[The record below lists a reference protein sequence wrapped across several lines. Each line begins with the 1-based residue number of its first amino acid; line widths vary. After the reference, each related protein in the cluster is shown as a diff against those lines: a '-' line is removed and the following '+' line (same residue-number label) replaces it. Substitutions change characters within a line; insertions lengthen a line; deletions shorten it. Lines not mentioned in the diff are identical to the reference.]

1 MVLDPAR
8 LGPPSG
14 AYVAVVG
21 GCGGMG
27 SALVKALI
35 QTEVHVAVLDL
46 PSSIE
51 QYPPPPEAMVLP
63 MDGGDETQVR
73 DAFETLAKQWP
84 RLDGLANLA
93 GYFKGLSPLGDL
105 DVSVFDEI
113 IAGNLRSHFLCARA
127 AIPLLQRSE
136 RGSMVCMAS
145 TQAVDVIPNYTH
157 YAAAKAGVVA
167 MVKGMARENAPHI
180 RCNAVAPGLTDTPFL
195 VGGTGREPIF
205 EGIDPARYAPRVP
218 MKRMAEASDITG
230 PILFLLGPASGFI
243 NGETLIVDGG
253 VYVQ

>member
-1 MVLDPAR
+1 
-8 LGPPSG
+8 
-14 AYVAVVG
+14 
-21 GCGGMG
+21 MG
-27 SALVKALI
+27 RALVDALI
-35 QTEVHVAVLDL
+35 QTQVHVAVLDL
-46 PSSIE
+46 PSSIQ
-51 QYPPPPEAMVLP
+51 QYPPPSGAMVLP
-63 MDGGDETQVR
+63 MDGGNEAQVA
-73 DAFETLAKQWP
+73 DVFETLAQQWP

-93 GYFKGLSPLGDL
+93 GFFKGLSPLGDL
-105 DVSVFDEI
+105 DVSVFDEVV
-113 IAGNLRSHFLCARA
+113 AGNLRSHFLCARA

-136 RGSMVCMAS
+136 MGAMVSVAS

-180 RCNAVAPGLTDTPFL
+180 RCNALAPGLTDTPFL
-195 VGGTGREPIF
+195 VGGTGREQIF
-205 EGIDPARYAPRVP
+205 EGINPARYAPKVP
-218 MKRMAEASDITG
+218 MNRMATASDMTG

>member
-27 SALVKALI
+27 RALVDALI
-35 QTEVHVAVLDL
+35 QTQVHVAVLDL
-46 PSSIE
+46 PSSVE
-51 QYPPPPEAMVLP
+51 QHPPPPEALVLP
-63 MDGGDETQVR
+63 MDGGNEAQVAE
-73 DAFETLAKQWP
+73 AFATLATQWP
-84 RLDGLANLA
+84 RLDGMANLA
-93 GYFKGLSPLGDL
+93 GYFKGLSPLSDL
-105 DVSVFDEI
+105 DVSVFDDI

-180 RCNAVAPGLTDTPFL
+180 RCNAVADRKS
-195 VGGTGREPIF
+195 V
-205 EGIDPARYAPRVP
+205 V
-218 MKRMAEASDITG
+218 
-230 PILFLLGPASGFI
+230 
-243 NGETLIVDGG
+243 
-253 VYVQ
+253 

>member
-1 MVLDPAR
+1 
-8 LGPPSG
+8 
-14 AYVAVVG
+14 
-21 GCGGMG
+21 MG

>member
-1 MVLDPAR
+1 MVLDPER
-8 LGPPSG
+8 LGPPPG

-27 SALVKALI
+27 RALVDALI
-35 QTEVHVAVLDL
+35 QTQVHVAVLDL

-51 QYPPPPEAMVLP
+51 QHPPPPEALVLP
-63 MDGGDETQVR
+63 MDGGNEAQVTE
-73 DAFETLAKQWP
+73 AFATLATQWP

-93 GYFKGLSPLGDL
+93 GFFKGLSPLGDL
-105 DVSVFDEI
+105 DVAVFDAI
-113 IAGNLRSHFLCARA
+113 IAGNLRSHFLCAKA
-127 AIPLLQRSE
+127 AMPLLRQSE
-136 RGSMVCMAS
+136 QGAMVSVAS
-145 TQAVDVIPNYTH
+145 TQAIDVIPNYTH

-167 MVKGMARENAPHI
+167 MVKGMARENAPYI
-180 RCNAVAPGLTDTPFL
+180 RCNALAPGLTDTPFL
-195 VGGTGREPIF
+195 LGGTGREKIF
-205 EGIDPARYAPRVP
+205 EGIDPSRYGPKVP
-218 MKRMAEASDITG
+218 MKRMAAASDMTG

>member
-1 MVLDPAR
+1 M
-8 LGPPSG
+8 
-14 AYVAVVG
+14 AVVG

>member
-1 MVLDPAR
+1 
-8 LGPPSG
+8 
-14 AYVAVVG
+14 VAVVG

>member
-1 MVLDPAR
+1 MLLDPAR

-27 SALVKALI
+27 RALVDALI
-35 QTEVHVAVLDL
+35 QTQVHVAVLDL
-46 PSSIE
+46 PSSIQ
-51 QYPPPPEAMVLP
+51 QYPPPSGAMVLP
-63 MDGGDETQVR
+63 MDGGNEAQVA
-73 DAFETLAKQWP
+73 DVFETLAQQWP

-93 GYFKGLSPLGDL
+93 GFFKGLSPLGDL
-105 DVSVFDEI
+105 DVSVFDEVV
-113 IAGNLRSHFLCARA
+113 AGNLRSHFLCARA

-136 RGSMVCMAS
+136 MGAMVSVAS

-180 RCNAVAPGLTDTPFL
+180 RCNALAPGLTDTPFL
-195 VGGTGREPIF
+195 VGGTGREQIF
-205 EGIDPARYAPRVP
+205 EGINPARYAPKVP
-218 MKRMAEASDITG
+218 MNRMATASDMTG

>member
-1 MVLDPAR
+1 M
-8 LGPPSG
+8 
-14 AYVAVVG
+14 AVVG

-167 MVKGMARENAPHI
+167 LVKGMARENAPHI

>member
-1 MVLDPAR
+1 
-8 LGPPSG
+8 
-14 AYVAVVG
+14 
-21 GCGGMG
+21 MG
-27 SALVKALI
+27 SALVDALI
-35 QTEVHVAVLDL
+35 QTQVHVAVLDL
-46 PSSIE
+46 PSSIQ
-51 QYPPPPEAMVLP
+51 QYPPPSGAMVLP
-63 MDGGDETQVR
+63 MDGGNEAQVA
-73 DAFETLAKQWP
+73 DVFETLAQQWP

-93 GYFKGLSPLGDL
+93 GFFKGLSPLGDL
-105 DVSVFDEI
+105 DVSVFDEVV
-113 IAGNLRSHFLCARA
+113 AGNLRSHFLCARA

-136 RGSMVCMAS
+136 MGAMVSVAS

-180 RCNAVAPGLTDTPFL
+180 RCNALAPGLTDTPFL
-195 VGGTGREPIF
+195 VGGTGREQIF
-205 EGIDPARYAPRVP
+205 EGINPARYAPKVP
-218 MKRMAEASDITG
+218 MNRMAAASDMTG

>member
-1 MVLDPAR
+1 M
-8 LGPPSG
+8 
-14 AYVAVVG
+14 AVVG

-46 PSSIE
+46 PSSKE